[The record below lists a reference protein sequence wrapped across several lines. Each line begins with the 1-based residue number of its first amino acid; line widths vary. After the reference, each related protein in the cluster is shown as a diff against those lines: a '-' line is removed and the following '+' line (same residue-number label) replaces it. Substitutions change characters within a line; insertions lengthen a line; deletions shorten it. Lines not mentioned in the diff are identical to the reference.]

1 MPIVYKNSCNCFID
15 SNKTHSVTAKKDTF
29 NHLFFGFGVCLP
41 LAVCFYVGMRLLSCS
56 PRASSEM
63 PLRLA
68 LAVSVCA
75 ALAPASVLP
84 SMPLMYPLC
93 KLAQTP
99 HHTTGSPYSPKRMDT
114 LHLHEQAHTDKY
126 SLSLTHTHTHTHTCA
141 LHSSRKILRWNN
153 LSRVSDTAL

>member
-1 MPIVYKNSCNCFID
+1 MNVIALD
-15 SNKTHSVTAKKDTF
+15 SNQNYHSVTAKKDTF

-126 SLSLTHTHTHTHTCA
+126 SLSHTHTHTHTHTPV
-141 LHSSRKILRWNN
+141 LYIQVGKYEGWNN